1 MRTNTKAVV
10 TGDRLGYRRFLETSC
25 DYLCAALTD
34 LLQIRREKAGF
45 SLPYK
50 VYGAESAFLILVS
63 DLFDPVGPPLTLHES
78 LLIYMVRREGTPIC
92 LAGVHVM
99 ELNRTP

>member
-1 MRTNTKAVV
+1 MIIYVQH
-10 TGDRLGYRRFLETSC
+10 
-25 DYLCAALTD
+25 
-34 LLQIRREKAGF
+34 LQICFKSAGTVEKRQ
-45 SLPYK
+45 PYK

-78 LLIYMVRREGTPIC
+78 YVVRREGTPIC